1 MAFFVTDYKH
11 YIAYMWQA
19 EMTTID
25 SNTTKYSIADNGKT
39 MSYADVISALK
50 SDSDFTIYFNNLL
63 AASKYQAYFWEVK
76 PVSQLT
82 LQQPFEF
89 VLANSNSLA
98 HIKADSSAFD
108 KYLSKQQHVASFP
121 NLGGD
126 SMLIAPTS
134 IGATDYGHI
143 AQFVRSA
150 PAEQVAAF
158 WKQVGE
164 ELNKSIGSSPKW
176 LSTSGLAV
184 YWLHVRIDPTSK
196 YYNYLPYKKG

>member
-1 MAFFVTDYKH
+1 MAFFVISYKH
-11 YIAYMWQA
+11 YIAYMRQA
-19 EMTTID
+19 EIKTVD
-25 SNTTKYSIADNGKT
+25 SNTTKYSIDANGKAMT
-39 MSYADVISALK
+39 FADVISALK
-50 SDSDFTIYFNNLL
+50 SNSDFAIYFNNLL

-76 PVSQLT
+76 PVSQHT
-82 LQQPFEF
+82 LQHPFEF
-89 VLANSNSLA
+89 VLVNSNSLA

-108 KYLSKQQHVASFP
+108 KYLSKQQYVASFA

-134 IGATDYGHI
+134 MAATGYGHI

-184 YWLHVRIDPTSK
+184 YWLHVRIDPSPK